1 MKTDLNKLIMLIW
14 MSVMVYFVYEMWID
28 VNYLTDL
35 VHAYI
40 QMIVEYSRH

>member
-1 MKTDLNKLIMLIW
+1 MKTALNKLIMLIW